1 MIRDFDCP
9 ETDQPCTD
17 RRCTKKLCCEPERA
31 QAATHEGTGRQTRP
45 RLEREKNG
53 RSSAPPSNDKEDVMA
68 VWKEGR
74 THFFACDV
82 CEHQIAIEE
91 QQNASRDEM
100 RIIPIRLKEDGWL
113 LNKRPGRSWEAQC
126 P

>member
-1 MIRDFDCP
+1 
-9 ETDQPCTD
+9 
-17 RRCTKKLCCEPERA
+17 
-31 QAATHEGTGRQTRP
+31 
-45 RLEREKNG
+45 
-53 RSSAPPSNDKEDVMA
+53 MA

-126 P
+126 PECAQYSGYKMGPDALDL